1 MNYGLSYSLLL
12 LIGTTLVGLPAG
24 ITATSPLPDNS
35 GLPGITK
42 PSLQVTLHPNVA
54 GIVQEILVTEGATVR
69 RDEPLVRMDDRV
81 AQANL
86 VAAEV
91 AAQQLGPVDLAKA
104 ELQAAIQSLQRFESI
119 GDSRA
124 VSAQELELARAAVD
138 KAKANL
144 TTAEGNL
151 RLAREKVA
159 IERERINQLTLTAPF
174 DGVINRIKATT
185 GERLQEDQIVLE
197 LVNTDALKVEVHV
210 PSRLHGTL
218 TVGELYGL
226 HTDFNG
232 IGTIEGKLTSV
243 SPIVDPSTDTVR
255 CVFEIDNN
263 ESKLPA
269 GFLVHFGNTK

>member
-69 RDEPLVRMDDRV
+69 REEPLVRMDDRV

-86 VAAEV
+86 IAAEV

-174 DGVINRIKATT
+174 DGVINRIKATA

-197 LVNTDALKVEVHV
+197 LVNTDVLKVEVHV

-218 TVGELYGL
+218 TVGEIYGL
-226 HTDFNG
+226 YTDFNG
-232 IGTIEGKLTSV
+232 IGTIDGKLTSV

-255 CVFEIDNN
+255 CVFEIDNK

>member
-54 GIVQEILVTEGATVR
+54 GIVQEILVSEGATVH

-86 VAAEV
+86 TAAEV

-174 DGVINRIKATT
+174 DGVINRIKATA

-197 LVNTDALKVEVHV
+197 LVNTEVLKVEVHV

-218 TVGELYGL
+218 AVGELYGL
-226 HTDFNG
+226 HTDFNNL
-232 IGTIEGKLTSV
+232 GTIEGKLTAV

-255 CVFEIDNN
+255 CVFEIDNQ
-263 ESKLPA
+263 ERKLPA